1 MKAVQV
7 YDEIFNR
14 VSKVILDCLVGVVYS
29 NYLLTKEQPAF
40 CHLADE
46 SGETLLCVILLAPL
60 HPYTKACTLPDVF
73 SPLCSN
79 SVWFSFYSLTKWF
92 L

>member
-14 VSKVILDCLVGVVYS
+14 VSKVILDCLVGLVYP

-46 SGETLLCVILLAPL
+46 
-60 HPYTKACTLPDVF
+60 
-73 SPLCSN
+73 
-79 SVWFSFYSLTKWF
+79 
-92 L
+92 

>member
-1 MKAVQV
+1 MKAVEV

-14 VSKVILDCLVGVVYS
+14 VSKVILDCLVGLVYS

-46 SGETLLCVILLAPL
+46 
-60 HPYTKACTLPDVF
+60 
-73 SPLCSN
+73 
-79 SVWFSFYSLTKWF
+79 
-92 L
+92 